1 MAIAKLKRELSV
13 NIYIV
18 ALVITV
24 VIFCLGI
31 YVGMVI
37 DESAKANVDT
47 ELRTLE
53 QDLYLSRIMLLMEDN
68 TTSFC
73 PIYSEKLESVNEQ
86 RQLIGDR
93 LEYLETVRGVYDEE
107 MKERYFYLELEN
119 YLLMDKMSKE
129 CGGEFVPVLFFYER
143 GAQTSLDQG
152 EILNQLRA
160 AHPEVKVF
168 SFDGNMDTAVVSVLE
183 EKYLVSSYPS
193 VVFNGTRLVGFQ
205 SLEQLEKKL
214 Q

>member
-1 MAIAKLKRELSV
+1 MAIEKLKRELSL

-18 ALVITV
+18 ALIVTV
-24 VIFCLGI
+24 AIFSLGI

-37 DESAKANVDT
+37 DESAKANVDS

-53 QDLYLSRIMLLMEDN
+53 QDLYLSRIMLLMEEN
-68 TTSFC
+68 TTEFC
-73 PIYSEKLESVNEQ
+73 PIYSEKLEAVNSE

-93 LEYLETVRGVYDEE
+93 LEYLETVRGMHDDEL
-107 MKERYFYLELEN
+107 KERYFYLELEN
-119 YLLMDKMSKE
+119 YLLMQKMKNE
-129 CGGEFVPVLFFYER
+129 CGGEFVPVLFFYADGDE
-143 GAQTSLDQG
+143 ASNNQG
-152 EILNQLRA
+152 EVLGQLRA

-168 SFDGNMDTAVVSVLE
+168 SFDGNMDTAVVSVLK
-183 EKYLVSSYPS
+183 EKYLVTSYPA
-193 VVFNGTRLVGFQ
+193 VVFDGTRLVGFQ

>member
-13 NIYIV
+13 NLYII
-18 ALVITV
+18 ALVVTV

-37 DESAKANVDT
+37 DESAKANVDS
-47 ELRTLE
+47 ELKALE
-53 QDLYLSRIMLLMEDN
+53 QDLYLSRIMLLMEED

-73 PIYSEKLESVNEQ
+73 PIYSEKLESVNGQ

-107 MKERYFYLELEN
+107 MKERYFYLEMEN
-119 YLLMDKMSKE
+119 YLLMDKMSRE

-143 GAQTSLDQG
+143 DGETSLSQG
-152 EILNQLRA
+152 EVLNQLRA
-160 AHPEVKVF
+160 AYPQVKVF
-168 SFDGNMDTAVVSVLE
+168 SFDGNMDTAIVSVLK
-183 EKYLVSSYPS
+183 EKYLVSSYPA

>member
-1 MAIAKLKRELSV
+1 MAIEKLKRGLSL

-18 ALVITV
+18 ALVVTV

-53 QDLYLSRIMLLMEDN
+53 QDLYLSRIMLLMEEN
-68 TTSFC
+68 TTAFC
-73 PIYSEKLESVNEQ
+73 PIYSEKLEAVNAE

-119 YLLMDKMSKE
+119 YLLMEKMKKD
-129 CGGEFVPVLFFYER
+129 CGGDFVPVLFFYER
-143 GAQTSLDQG
+143 GSEASLNQG
-152 EILNQLRA
+152 DVLDQLRA
-160 AHPEVKVF
+160 AYPEVKVF
-168 SFDGNMDTAVVSVLE
+168 SFDGNMDTAVVSVLK
-183 EKYLVSSYPS
+183 EKYLVSSYPA
-193 VVFNGTRLVGFQ
+193 VVFDGTRLVGFQ